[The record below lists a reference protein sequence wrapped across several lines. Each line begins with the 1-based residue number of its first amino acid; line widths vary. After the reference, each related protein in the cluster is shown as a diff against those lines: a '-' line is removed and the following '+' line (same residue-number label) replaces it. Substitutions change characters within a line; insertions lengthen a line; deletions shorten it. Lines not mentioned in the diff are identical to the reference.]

1 VSTPVVLG
9 LDFGGTKVAAA
20 VSSADD
26 GRLRGEATVAT
37 DPARGARWNLEHGIR
52 AALRLLDDVVPG
64 RPPVA
69 VAATTFGIPREAGVA
84 LAPAIP
90 GWEELALGKELAL
103 AFECDAVEVVTD
115 VKAAAAVEARD
126 GALAGHDPGL
136 YLNLGTGLAAAIV
149 CDGLV
154 VTGAN
159 GAAGEIGYNLV
170 RRDGDAQL
178 SMLEHLVSGIGLAAT
193 AKRRGGGALSAEQ
206 VFLQAEAN
214 PQLAALVEEFVDEL
228 GFHLVNLAVAVD
240 PSRIAV
246 GGGMVRSWPRLEG
259 PLRRALDESVPFPP
273 ELVVGAFPYDAA
285 LRGAVSLAVETA
297 AGGMT
302 KEGERASMD
311 DRRNGAQRR
320 PESVTIESTVARR
333 PRRDR
338 T

>member
-20 VSSADD
+20 VSSAD
-26 GRLRGEATVAT
+26 GRPVGEATVAT
-37 DPARGARWNLEHGIR
+37 DPTRGARWNLEHGID
-52 AALRLLDDVVPG
+52 AALRLLDDLAPG
-64 RPPVA
+64 RPLVA
-69 VAATTFGIPREAGVA
+69 VAATTFGIPGATGVA

-90 GWEELALGKELAL
+90 GWEELALGRELAR
-103 AFECDAVEVVTD
+103 AFECEAAQVVTD

-126 GALAGHDPGL
+126 GALAGHDPAL

-149 CDGLV
+149 FDGRV

-159 GAAGEIGYNLV
+159 GAAGEIGYNLL
-170 RRDGDAQL
+170 RRDGDGAL
-178 SMLEHLVSGIGLAAT
+178 FMLEHLVSGIGIAAT
-193 AKRRGGGALSAEQ
+193 AKRRGGGELSAEQ
-206 VFLQAEAN
+206 VFVQADEN
-214 PQLAALVEEFVDEL
+214 PRLAGLVEQFVDEL

-273 ELVVGAFPYDAA
+273 DLVVGAFPYDAA

-302 KEGERASMD
+302 KEGERASMN
-311 DRRNGAQRR
+311 DRRNGAQTR
-320 PESVTIESTVARR
+320 PESVTIESTVAGR

>member
-20 VSSADD
+20 VASAD
-26 GRLRGEATVAT
+26 GRRLGAATVAT
-37 DPARGARWNLEHGIR
+37 DPSRGARWNLEHGIG
-52 AALRLLDDVVPG
+52 AALGLLDDVVSG

-69 VAATTFGIPREAGVA
+69 VAATTFGIPGANGVA

-90 GWEELALGKELAL
+90 GWEELALGRELAR
-103 AFECDAVEVVTD
+103 AFECNAVQVVTD
-115 VKAAAAVEARD
+115 VKAAAAVETRD

-149 CDGLV
+149 CGGRVLA
-154 VTGAN
+154 GAN
-159 GAAGEIGYNLV
+159 GAAGEIGYNLL
-170 RRDGDAQL
+170 RRGADGET
-178 SMLEHLVSGIGLAAT
+178 SMLEHLVSGIGVAAT
-193 AKRRGGGALSAEQ
+193 ARRRAGGALTAEE
-206 VFLQAEAN
+206 VFLRAEAD
-214 PQLAALVEEFVDEL
+214 PELARLVEEFVQEL

-259 PLRRALDESVPFPP
+259 PLRQALDESMPFPP
-273 ELVVGAFPYDAA
+273 DLVMGAYPYDAA
-285 LRGAVSLAVETA
+285 LVGAVSLAVDA
-297 AGGMT
+297 AAAVG
-302 KEGERASMD
+302 RAGVHDNRM
-311 DRRNGAQRR
+311 GARTR
-320 PESVTIESTVARR
+320 PKSVTIESTVAGR

>member
-1 VSTPVVLG
+1 MSTPVVLG

-20 VSSADD
+20 VASAD
-26 GRLRGEATVAT
+26 GRRLGAATVAT
-37 DPARGARWNLEHGIR
+37 DPSRGARWNLEHGIG
-52 AALRLLDDVVPG
+52 AALRLLDDIVPG
-64 RPPVA
+64 LPPVA
-69 VAATTFGIPREAGVA
+69 VAATTFGIPGTSGVA

-90 GWEELALGKELAL
+90 GWEELALGRELAL
-103 AFECDAVEVVTD
+103 AFECDTVQVVTD
-115 VKAAAAVEARD
+115 VKAAATVEARD

-149 CDGLV
+149 SGGRVLA
-154 VTGAN
+154 GAN
-159 GAAGEIGYNLV
+159 GAAGEIGYNLL
-170 RRDGDAQL
+170 RSGGDGET

-193 AKRRGGGALSAEQ
+193 ANRRAGGTLTAEE

-214 PQLAALVEEFVDEL
+214 PELARLVDEFVQEL

-259 PLRRALDESVPFPP
+259 PLRRTLHESMPFPP
-273 ELVVGAFPYDAA
+273 DLVVGAYPYDAA
-285 LRGAVSLAVETA
+285 LVGAVSLAVDAATA
-297 AGGMT
+297 VGRAGAHDNRM
-302 KEGERASMD
+302 
-311 DRRNGAQRR
+311 GARTR
-320 PESVTIESTVARR
+320 PKSITIESAVAGR